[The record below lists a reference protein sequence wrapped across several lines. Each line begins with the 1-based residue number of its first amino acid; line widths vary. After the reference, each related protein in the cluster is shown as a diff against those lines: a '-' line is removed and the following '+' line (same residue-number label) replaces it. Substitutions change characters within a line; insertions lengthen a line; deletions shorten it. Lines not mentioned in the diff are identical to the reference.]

1 MTGTPDVIQIDRA
14 DDVRNG
20 EDRTPPGALVVGKID
35 RLDGLLDSAQV
46 GKADNLRACHV
57 PGTAE
62 LPGVDYVTDH
72 LTLVRI
78 AWTGVNLD
86 SPVLISGGAGTPK
99 GRNVQLPPMRRVAA
113 GNKPVV
119 IIRVHKHG
127 QA

>member
-20 EDRTPPGALVVGKID
+20 EGRTPRGALVVGKID
-35 RLDGLLDSAQV
+35 RFDGLLDSAHAR
-46 GKADNLRACHV
+46 KTDKLRARHV

-62 LPGVDYVTDH
+62 LPGVHYVTDH

-86 SPVLISGGAGTPK
+86 SSVLVSGGAGSSK
-99 GRNVQLPPMRRVAA
+99 GR
-113 GNKPVV
+113 
-119 IIRVHKHG
+119 
-127 QA
+127 